1 MRPGATIAGAD
12 RRRIASSIESSIESR
27 SRSERDARI
36 QPSNARPISSSE
48 SPYSCAE

>member
-1 MRPGATIAGAD
+1 MRSGATIAGAD
-12 RRRIASSIESSIESR
+12 RRRIASSIESR